1 MTRRLRAVIHPSSR
15 TDEIER
21 IEICED
27 AAESGGAF
35 LYLYRAL
42 EAECAFDE
50 WYLDVEE
57 AKNSAAARWNID
69 EKDWI
74 VVE

>member
-1 MTRRLRAVIHPSSR
+1 MTRRLRALIPASSR

-21 IEICED
+21 VEIHED
-27 AAESGGAF
+27 QTDSGGAF

-42 EAECAFDE
+42 EPECAFDE
-50 WYLDVEE
+50 WYLDVED
-57 AKNSAAARWNID
+57 AKNSAAARWHID